1 MAIPDDYD
9 PLADFL
15 PPRITPAAPPAPPVP
30 LTPPVQA
37 SPMPLPEPD
46 PDDAPTL
53 LNPQTIPPAAAP
65 VIPAPAPAAPVPAHV
80 PAPAPASLSRAPG
93 AQAADDPVIQALMRG
108 LGLTE
113 LGGKRSAEEVA
124 ELAGAMLRE
133 ATAGTMGVLM
143 ARAMTKRESR
153 LEMTMISSQA
163 NNPLKFFPDADSA
176 LMQMMNASMPGYM
189 QPVKAYANA
198 FDDLKA
204 HELAIMAGMRAA
216 LNGVLK
222 RFDPTVIEQRLQV
235 PTVMDKMLSSNRK
248 AKMWDRM
255 VELYQQMALEADEDF
270 QRLFGETFGDAYEEQ
285 IARLQQGRR

>member
-1 MAIPDDYD
+1 M
-9 PLADFL
+9 
-15 PPRITPAAPPAPPVP
+15 PPAPPAAPQHVASAAAAPAP
-30 LTPPVQA
+30 L
-37 SPMPLPEPD
+37 
-46 PDDAPTL
+46 
-53 LNPQTIPPAAAP
+53 PAAAP
-65 VIPAPAPAAPVPAHV
+65 ASRSAA
-80 PAPAPASLSRAPG
+80 

-108 LGLTE
+108 LGIAE
-113 LGGKRSAEEVA
+113 LGSKRSAEEVA

-222 RFDPTVIEQRLQV
+222 RFDPAVIEQRLQV